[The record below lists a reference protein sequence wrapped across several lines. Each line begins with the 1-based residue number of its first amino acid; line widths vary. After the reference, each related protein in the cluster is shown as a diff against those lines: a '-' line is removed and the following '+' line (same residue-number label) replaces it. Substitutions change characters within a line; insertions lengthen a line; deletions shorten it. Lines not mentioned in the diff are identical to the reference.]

1 MPPDY
6 THESKVGWDVAQV
19 VESLSSKHKAL
30 SSNSS
35 TAKTKKEYWH
45 FVECIRYTAQEFPQQ
60 QYPTAACL
68 AVQST
73 LMQMRGSCLQQLYSL
88 EVTCW

>member
-1 MPPDY
+1 MCMPPDY

-35 TAKTKKEYWH
+35 TAKTKKEY
-45 FVECIRYTAQEFPQQ
+45 
-60 QYPTAACL
+60 
-68 AVQST
+68 
-73 LMQMRGSCLQQLYSL
+73 
-88 EVTCW
+88 